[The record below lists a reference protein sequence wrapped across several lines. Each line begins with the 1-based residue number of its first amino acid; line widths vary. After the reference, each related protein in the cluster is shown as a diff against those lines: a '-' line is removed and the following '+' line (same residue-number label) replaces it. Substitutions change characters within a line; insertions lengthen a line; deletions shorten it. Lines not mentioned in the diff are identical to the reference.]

1 MQIKLKHTPNA
12 IERCL
17 LLVANGII
25 YLLTAPIQIVCGIA
39 LLPVCLVVEI
49 ADAIRKR

>member
-1 MQIKLKHTPNA
+1 MQIKLNHTPNA
-12 IERCL
+12 IERDL

-25 YLLTAPIQIVCGIA
+25 DLLTAPIRIVFGVV